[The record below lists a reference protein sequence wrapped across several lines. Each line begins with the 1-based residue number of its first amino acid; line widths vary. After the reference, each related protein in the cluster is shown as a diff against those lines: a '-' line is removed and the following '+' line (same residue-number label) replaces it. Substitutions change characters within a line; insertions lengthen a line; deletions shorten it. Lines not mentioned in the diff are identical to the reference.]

1 MATSTIPFM
10 DALTLVEGT
19 LDASHLADA
28 GITDNGSRI
37 YRYGKVVM
45 LRIDLKSNTSGV
57 AQNTGT
63 WIPEGYRP
71 LTAVS
76 FIAGDGGATGQSVG
90 TISANGSAN
99 IYFGSTKYTQTTVC
113 YLTA

>member
-1 MATSTIPFM
+1 MAVSKI
-10 DALTLVEGT
+10 EIQKCEQGT
-19 LDASHLADA
+19 LDTSHLADA
-28 GITDNGSRI
+28 GITENGSRI

-45 LRIDLKSNTSGV
+45 LCIDLKSNTSGV
-57 AQNTGT
+57 AQNTGI

-71 LTAVS
+71 RTSVS
-76 FIAGDGGATGQSVG
+76 FIAGDGGLTGQSVG
-90 TISANGSAN
+90 TINTLGSAN